1 MKLIRTLLAVEGEG
15 VCSGV
20 AEGNTDWSGEPKGEG
35 ASAAVGEGAGGE
47 GAEVGDSCAAVIATQ
62 AMQKTKVRICK
73 RRSAIRDL
81 SIISPVHVRKNVVP
95 PFAVV
100 QKFFVEIISDK
111 LIVQTVEASKV
122 IDCALSSVFARTPG
136 FH

>member
-20 AEGNTDWSGEPKGEG
+20 AEGSTDWSGELEGEG
-35 ASAAVGEGAGGE
+35 EGDSTGISEGAG
-47 GAEVGDSCAAVIATQ
+47 VGDSCAAVIATHRK
-62 AMQKTKVRICK
+62 QKTNVRIWK

-95 PFAVV
+95 PFAVA
-100 QKFFVEIISDK
+100 QKFFIKIICDK

-122 IDCALSSVFARTPG
+122 IDRALSSVFARSAG
-136 FH
+136 FD